1 MISYDAA
8 KVVCETYIQALVDGE
23 LDKVLGLFDDS
34 ATVEDP
40 VGTEIKAGKDD
51 LREFYTV
58 ACQSVTAGHL
68 TGEPKLAGDELA
80 FPFKINVGS
89 GDQAMS
95 IDIIDVFRFN
105 SAGKVVAMRA
115 FWCKENM
122 GPAI

>member
-68 TGEPKLAGDELA
+68 TG
-80 FPFKINVGS
+80 
-89 GDQAMS
+89 
-95 IDIIDVFRFN
+95 
-105 SAGKVVAMRA
+105 
-115 FWCKENM
+115 
-122 GPAI
+122 